1 MPQENWAEGT
11 RTNSFQLAV
20 EYELNGQPGKLSPLV
35 GGSGTFSDK
44 SVEITDRFGDIYLED
59 KNGRNEDTN
68 HTDIDHSRRWI
79 KKPKSADN
87 AVLLDRN
94 DVKATRVDI
103 KSPIAVQAGKG
114 ARRYHDDMW
123 IVGYYGNAWV
133 GETGDTAVPFKAA
146 NIIPHG
152 NTGFTKVK
160 LLELREMMGL
170 RDVDI
175 EAEMPIILI
184 DPESETELLQIVEYV
199 NTDYNNGHAL
209 ATGEI
214 KPWLGFR
221 FVRANLTSTRAYKRG
236 AGLMIPEAGAV
247 SLPAFVPSGLYRGV
261 WEEFFG
267 SIDKLP
273 GKKFSWQIYV
283 EACSAVT
290 RVHEDKCFQIVV
302 KHS

>member
-1 MPQENWAEGT
+1 MPESWPEGT
-11 RTNSFQLAV
+11 RTTSFQLSV
-20 EYELNGQPGKLSPLV
+20 EYELNAQPGKLSPLV
-35 GGSGTFSDK
+35 GGQDTFSDK

-59 KNGRNEDTN
+59 KTGRNEDTN

-79 KKPKSADN
+79 KKSKSADN
-87 AVLLDRN
+87 AVLLDRD

-114 ARRYHDDMW
+114 VRRYHDDKW
-123 IVGYYGNAWV
+123 IEGYFGNAWV
-133 GETGDTAVPFKAA
+133 GETGDTQIPFKAA
-146 NIIPHG
+146 NILPHG
-152 NTGFTKVK
+152 DTGFTKAK

-184 DPESETELLQIVEYV
+184 DPESETELLQITEYV
-199 NTDYNNGHAL
+199 NSDYQNGHPL
-209 ATGEI
+209 TTGEI

-221 FVRANLTSTRAYKRG
+221 FVRTNLTSARAYKRG
-236 AGLMIPEAGAV
+236 VSQLVPEAGVVA
-247 SLPAFVPSGLYRGV
+247 LPAFVPSGLYRGV
-261 WEEFFG
+261 WTEFFG
-267 SIDKLP
+267 SVDQLP
-273 GKKFSWQIYV
+273 GKKFSWQIYA
-283 EACSAVT
+283 EACSTVT